1 MTDDVK
7 VWLSEVAPDALLAD
21 GFEDAILGIV
31 KRVSQPEIVIY
42 DREKCIEI
50 LMRDGSDREE
60 AEEYFEFNTAGA
72 WVGNGTPGFLV
83 RLPEQ
88 AK

>member
-1 MTDDVK
+1 MK
-7 VWLSEVAPDALLAD
+7 
-21 GFEDAILGIV
+21 
-31 KRVSQPEIVIY
+31 Q
-42 DREKCIEI
+42 KCIEI

-60 AEEYFEFNTAGA
+60 AEEYFECNAAGA
-72 WVGNGTPGFLV
+72 WVGDGTPGFLV